1 MPLLLAFRAGL
12 NGKTV
17 FQGTSPLAGKT
28 GLNIHLG
35 FKVEKDKITGRVK
48 NTMVADNALEV
59 LNDIKALSK
68 KAEWVNGRSCKSI
81 KKWGSEAKA
90 LRVKIVPIKANY

>member
-1 MPLLLAFRAGL
+1 
-12 NGKTV
+12 
-17 FQGTSPLAGKT
+17 
-28 GLNIHLG
+28 
-35 FKVEKDKITGRVK
+35 
-48 NTMVADNALEV
+48 MVADNALEV

-90 LRVKIVPIKANY
+90 LRVKTVPIKANY